1 MSPRCPRTAISSQRP
16 PSPATCEPEAS
27 ASTGPASNTQK
38 HQSPEPAQ
46 RECLRA
52 GIADRRADFQS
63 RGGGGLRAGKIAKP
77 ERQNRLFGQGESL
90 PRGRLRR
97 GGAQALL
104 CRRHP
109 LRQSPPHPPV
119 QAQCSYHGQGI
130 VWRPGAAVVDGRPAG
145 WVSHRR
151 DGRGRGQCPKLSV
164 GALGQFPEIGTVPVR
179 HRDAH
184 ARRGQGGGR
193 AAGCGARCPGGLA
206 ARADRVRLGPRL
218 VCLCAGLHIPNAAV
232 IANPAL

>member
-119 QAQCSYHGQGI
+119 QPQCSYYVLWPGHRLAPGRSRRRWPPRRLGESSSRRA
-130 VWRPGAAVVDGRPAG
+130 RPGPVPKALGRRAEPIPGNRHGAGPPPGRPCPPRPG
-145 WVSHRR
+145 RR
-151 DGRGRGQCPKLSV
+151 PGRWMRCKVPGRTG
-164 GALGQFPEIGTVPVR
+164 
-179 HRDAH
+179 
-184 ARRGQGGGR
+184 
-193 AAGCGARCPGGLA
+193 
-206 ARADRVRLGPRL
+206 
-218 VCLCAGLHIPNAAV
+218 CAGRSRSPRAQARMLMRWLAYP
-232 IANPAL
+232 